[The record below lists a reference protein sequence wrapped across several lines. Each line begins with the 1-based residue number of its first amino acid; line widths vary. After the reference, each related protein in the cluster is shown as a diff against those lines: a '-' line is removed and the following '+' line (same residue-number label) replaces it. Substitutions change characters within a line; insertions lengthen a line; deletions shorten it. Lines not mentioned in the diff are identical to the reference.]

1 MHSTD
6 PSPALPMNGLLV
18 AACIVIVTAGLR
30 AAANVLV
37 PIVIAMFLAVLLA
50 PAVRSLRRLRVPPFV
65 GIPLVVMACVA
76 VIALIGGVVGQ
87 SINALV
93 ASAPRYQQ
101 RFSELTHAAELWMRA
116 HHVSLSQQNLMA
128 VVRPDTVLALLGHTL
143 SQVAAVVSHT
153 LLVLLLL
160 VFLLFDAVDLPDR
173 MKGALG
179 RTSVDVSRWSRIAVE
194 VKEYLVL

>member
-18 AACIVIVTAGLR
+18 AACIVIVTAGLK

-128 VVRPDTVLALLGHTL
+128 VVRPDTVLALLGH
-143 SQVAAVVSHT
+143 
-153 LLVLLLL
+153 
-160 VFLLFDAVDLPDR
+160 
-173 MKGALG
+173 
-179 RTSVDVSRWSRIAVE
+179 
-194 VKEYLVL
+194 